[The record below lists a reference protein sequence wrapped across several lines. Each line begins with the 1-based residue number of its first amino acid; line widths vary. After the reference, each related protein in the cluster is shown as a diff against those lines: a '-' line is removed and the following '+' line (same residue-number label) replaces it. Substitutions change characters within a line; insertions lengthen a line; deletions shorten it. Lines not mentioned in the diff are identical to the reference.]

1 MERIEIEAQ
10 NNLCVAR
17 QYAYIL
23 ETFNVSKGR
32 VPITKKNRFQ
42 QNIPVVYQSMQD
54 YIKNKK
60 RVIVT
65 QDHVKFRLKVK

>member
-32 VPITKKNRFQ
+32 VPITKKKSISTKHSCCLSIYARLYKKQ
-42 QNIPVVYQSMQD
+42 KTCYCHTGPCQIS
-54 YIKNKK
+54 IKG
-60 RVIVT
+60 
-65 QDHVKFRLKVK
+65 